1 MQHESSDFSWII
13 VNLGTTEASVDER
26 TVNVRRSLA
35 IWKIKIYQIF
45 FVLRQLCF
53 YIFLSCPYDERNRKI
68 RESSP
73 TVLTVLKQCTI
84 LQIKELWAC
93 FQIMEY

>member
-13 VNLGTTEASVDER
+13 VNLGTTDASVYER
-26 TVNVRRSLA
+26 TVNIRGSLA
-35 IWKIKIYQIF
+35 IKIYQIF

-73 TVLTVLKQCTI
+73 TV
-84 LQIKELWAC
+84 
-93 FQIMEY
+93 